1 MLLCGFTISFRL
13 KRQGIRLLFMEVI
26 KLAADTE
33 VVCFDKTGTL
43 TGSVVSPPPPLPPAS
58 LALPCFNPCC
68 FWVERL
74 VL

>member
-43 TGSVVSPPPPLPPAS
+43 TGSVVSPPPARNTVFPHLTS
-58 LALPCFNPCC
+58 TC
-68 FWVERL
+68 RL
-74 VL
+74 NGFLDT